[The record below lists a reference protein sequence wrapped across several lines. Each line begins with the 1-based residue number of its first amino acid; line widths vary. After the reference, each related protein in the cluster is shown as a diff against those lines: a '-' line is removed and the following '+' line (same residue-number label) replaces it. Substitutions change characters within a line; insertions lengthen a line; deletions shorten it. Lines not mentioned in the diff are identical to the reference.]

1 MIGYLLGGI
10 FIRRCHLVASHRTN
24 TFFSWPEER
33 VKGLDRRTQMTSLSY
48 IQRIINVRAVDR
60 RNANLYTLAILTRGD
75 WWVPPMVACS
85 LNRYP
90 DQWNV
95 MPTIHCAPCQHITDV
110 VLSSV
115 QACGF
120 TLMSWL
126 YHQYQQMFLIWS
138 CYLFFSWHL
147 LSKVQVS

>member
-115 QACGF
+115 QACGIYLDVL
-120 TLMSWL
+120 TLPPISTNVSNLVM
-126 YHQYQQMFLIWS
+126 
-138 CYLFFSWHL
+138 LFILQLTSTVK
-147 LSKVQVS
+147 SAG